1 MADSNIKI
9 WAELTLDN
17 KQIKTEFTK
26 AGQEAWKSV
35 AEWLEKQQGTILDK
49 IKETTEYMKSNIS
62 ELQNI
67 DFNVQ
72 IDSSQAEQNLKEL
85 DNEITS
91 VWYTVENLKYWRQEF
106 WDEWAEAFWELKTTA
121 DEYTDT
127 LYNTMDQIQLMGSW
141 IEESME
147 WAEEQ
152 TKQTTE
158 AVKELNN
165 QADKWISE
173 NGWLWKMLKFLGSA
187 QILNFFYKNIT
198 KIWKKLIELSGDS
211 EMLQSKRWEVQG
223 KLEAV
228 WWYIGKWLTPVLEWV
243 MEDLNGLIDWFI
255 WMWSAGE
262 TWAWMIQKWVFIIAS
277 VFRWLVK
284 LIQSVWTFLGAF
296 RWWQLAIITNF
307 ASDVWNTISS
317 VIKWIW
323 NVNNR
328 KALWNNI
335 KYWIVDWV
343 NWAINALNG
352 MLWWIRDKLW
362 IDLWQIKTFDA
373 GQKMEYDFN
382 ISFQKTKDA
391 MTAYRQ
397 WVAEAITDIWN
408 DRADFFNDSVD
419 WWKWLWNTSID
430 SIKKTD
436 KEAKKTYWKWWSM
449 NKSLDQLNDEAKE
462 VWDDLDAMVEEHQK
476 NYDRLKEE
484 IKKVEDEFWKLR
496 DKAKDVRK
504 EAEKALKDYND
515 QLAKAQGEA
524 ITDLWQRYRELKKDL
539 IDVDTWMKEVAENTS
554 WDEIQD
560 KLNSWDK
567 YVRGYDIKD
576 IMDLKEKLEELQLIE
591 ENTTEEQRKEQAFI
605 RETSKT
611 QEILNKLKQEELEIE
626 EKKAAALEKQAIA
639 TAMQE
644 NKDWE
649 INFKTG
655 FDEETNE
662 LKARYKDRE
671 GIRQEIHNQDNVEYA
686 KQLEIQVSGLN
697 KQLAEFISEKD
708 REVECLMQATATKTQ
723 LEEQYTKVVQENAKK
738 QKKELDDL
746 IAKTQRLIDKQR
758 ELNALRSGWW
768 WARAYGWDIT
778 NSWVTLV
785 WENWPEQ
792 IIARQASYVQPRNSS
807 NSYSTTN
814 TTNNDFSIN
823 GMNINVNNIDDFLDE
838 LKTRMTYRN

>member
-26 AGQEAWKSV
+26 AGEEAWKSV
-35 AEWLEKQQGTILDK
+35 AEWLDKQQGTILDK

-72 IDSSQAEQNLKEL
+72 IDSSQVEQNIKEL
-85 DNEITS
+85 DNEIAS

-106 WDEWAEAFWELKTTA
+106 WDEWANAFGELSTTA
-121 DEYTDT
+121 NEYTDT
-127 LYNTMDQIQLMGSW
+127 LYATMDQVQLAW
-141 IEESME
+141 LRTEEAMD

-152 TKQTTE
+152 TKEATE

-165 QADKWISE
+165 QANQWISE
-173 NGWLWKMLKFLGSA
+173 NGWLWKMLKTLGSA
-187 QILNFFYKNIT
+187 QIINFFYKNIT

-211 EMLQSKRWEVQG
+211 EKLWEKRWGIQG

-228 WWYIGKWLTPVLEWV
+228 WWYIGKWLTPVLEWI
-243 MEDLNGLIDWFI
+243 MDDINGLIDWFMN
-255 WMWSAGE
+255 MWSSGQTGAS
-262 TWAWMIQKWVFIIAS
+262 MIQKGVFWIAT
-277 VFRWLVK
+277 FIRWLVK

-307 ASDVWNTISS
+307 ASDVYNTIAG

-335 KYWIVDWV
+335 KYWVVDWV
-343 NWAINALNG
+343 NGAIKALNG

-362 IDLWQIKTFDA
+362 IDLWKISEFDA
-373 GQKMEYDFN
+373 GQKMEYEFD

-391 MTAYRQ
+391 MTAYTQ
-397 WVAEAITDIWN
+397 WVWEAISDIGK
-408 DRADFFNDSVD
+408 DRANFFSDTAE

-436 KEAKKTYWKWWSM
+436 KEAKKTYWKWWSV
-449 NKSLDQLNDEAKE
+449 NKSLDQLDDEAKE
-462 VWDDLDAMVEEHQK
+462 VWDDLDSMVEEHQK
-476 NYDRLKEE
+476 NYDKLKEE

-504 EAEKALKDYND
+504 EAEKALKDYNEE
-515 QLAKAQGEA
+515 LSKAQWEA
-524 ITDLWQRYRELKKDL
+524 ITDLWQRYVELKKDL
-539 IDVDTWMKEVAENTS
+539 VDVDSWMKKVAEETS
-554 WDEIQD
+554 RKEIQFNLD
-560 KLNSWDK
+560 NW
-567 YVRGYDIKD
+567 YWEIGWYNIKD
-576 IMDLKEKLEELQLIE
+576 IMELKEKLEELQLIE
-591 ENTTEEQRKEQAFI
+591 ENTTEEQRKEQSFI
-605 RETSKT
+605 KETSKT
-611 QEILNKLKQEELEIE
+611 QEILNKLKQQELEIE

-644 NKDWE
+644 NAEWE
-649 INFKTG
+649 NNFKTLV
-655 FDEETNE
+655 DEQTQE
-662 LKARYKDRE
+662 LKARYKDRDW
-671 GIRQEIHNQDNVEYA
+671 IWQEIHNADNIEYA
-686 KQLEIQVSGLN
+686 KQLETQVSWLN
-697 KQLAEFISEKD
+697 QQLEEFIKEKD
-708 REVECLMQATATKTQ
+708 KEVEFLIDATATKIQ

-758 ELNALRSGWW
+758 ELNALRSGWG
-768 WARAYGWDIT
+768 WARAYWWDIT

-785 WENWPEQ
+785 WENGPEQ
-792 IIARQASYVQPRNSS
+792 IIARQSAYVQPRNAS
-807 NSYSTTN
+807 NSYSTV
-814 TTNNDFSIN
+814 NNDNSFSIN
-823 GMNINVNNIDDFLDE
+823 GMNVNVNNVDDFLDE
-838 LKTRMTYRN
+838 LKQKMTYRN

>member
-1 MADSNIKI
+1 MADNKI
-9 WAELTLDN
+9 QLWAELTIDN

-85 DNEITS
+85 DSEITS

-127 LYNTMDQIQLMGSW
+127 LYNTMDQIQMMGSW

-211 EMLQSKRWEVQG
+211 EKLWEKRWGIQG

-228 WWYIGKWLTPVLEWV
+228 WWYIGKWLTPVLEWI
-243 MEDLNGLIDWFI
+243 MDDINGLIDWFMN
-255 WMWSAGE
+255 MWSSGQTGAS
-262 TWAWMIQKWVFIIAS
+262 MIQKGVFWIAT
-277 VFRWLVK
+277 VIRWLVK
-284 LIQSVWTFLGAF
+284 LIQSVWTFLGAW
-296 RWWQLAIITNF
+296 RGWQLAIITNF

-343 NWAINALNG
+343 NGAIKALNG

-373 GQKMEYDFN
+373 GQKMEYEFD

-391 MTAYRQ
+391 MKAYTQ
-397 WVAEAITDIWN
+397 WVAEAVSDIGK
-408 DRADFFNDSVD
+408 DRADFFSDTAE

-449 NKSLDQLNDEAKE
+449 NKSLDQLDDEAKE

-476 NYDRLKEE
+476 NYDKLKEE
-484 IKKVEDEFWKLR
+484 IKKVEDEFWKLKE
-496 DKAKDVRK
+496 KAKDVRK
-504 EAEKALKDYND
+504 EAEKALKDYNEE
-515 QLAKAQGEA
+515 LSKAQGEA

-539 IDVDTWMKEVAENTS
+539 IDVDSWMKKVAEETS
-554 WDEIQD
+554 RKEIQFNLD
-560 KLNSWDK
+560 NW
-567 YVRGYDIKD
+567 YWEIGWYNIKD
-576 IMDLKEKLEELQLIE
+576 IMELKEKLEELQLIE
-591 ENTTEEQRKEQAFI
+591 ENTTEEQRKEQSFI
-605 RETSKT
+605 KETSKT

-644 NKDWE
+644 NAEWE
-649 INFKTG
+649 NNFKTLV
-655 FDEETNE
+655 DEQTQE
-662 LKARYKDRE
+662 LKARYKDRDWVW
-671 GIRQEIHNQDNVEYA
+671 QEIHNADNIEYA
-686 KQLEIQVSGLN
+686 KQLETQVSWLN
-697 KQLAEFISEKD
+697 QQLEEFIKEKD
-708 REVECLMQATATKTQ
+708 KEVEFLIDATATKIQ

-792 IIARQASYVQPRNSS
+792 IIARQASYVQPRNAS

-823 GMNINVNNIDDFLDE
+823 GMSVNVNNIDDFLDE

>member
-35 AEWLEKQQGTILDK
+35 AEWLEKSQWNMLDLINETVEK
-49 IKETTEYMKSNIS
+49 IRWKIETLQEMDWNLIDPNKIEPEMKFLDTELTTLKYNI
-62 ELQNI
+62 
-67 DFNVQ
+67 
-72 IDSSQAEQNLKEL
+72 
-85 DNEITS
+85 
-91 VWYTVENLKYWRQEF
+91 ENLKYWRWEF
-106 WDEWAEAFWELKTTA
+106 WDEWKEAFEELKATA
-121 DEYTDT
+121 EEYEDTIYNSMDVLQTMWMTGWQAMDE
-127 LYNTMDQIQLMGSW
+127 M
-141 IEESME
+141 
-147 WAEEQ
+147 EEQ

-173 NGWLWKMLKFLGSA
+173 NGWLWKMLKTLGSA
-187 QILNFFYKNIT
+187 QIINFFYKNIT

-243 MEDLNGLIDWFI
+243 IGDINKMADDLI
-255 WMWSAGE
+255 WMGQAGE
-262 TWAWMIQKWVFIIAS
+262 NWASMIQKWVFIIATAI
-277 VFRWLVK
+277 RWIVK
-284 LIQSVWTFLGAF
+284 VIQSFWKFYWTWLWGLRKVTTSFISDLYNSIVWA
-296 RWWQLAIITNF
+296 
-307 ASDVWNTISS
+307 
-317 VIKWIW
+317 IKWIW

-343 NWAINALNG
+343 NWAIKALNG

-362 IDLWQIKTFDA
+362 IDLWKISEFDA
-373 GQKMEYDFN
+373 GQKMEYEFD

-391 MTAYRQ
+391 MTALSQ
-397 WVAEAITDIWN
+397 WMNETMNDVGQ
-408 DRADFFNDSVD
+408 DRANFFSDTKKGWD
-419 WWKWLWNTSID
+419 WLASTSID

-449 NKSLDQLNDEAKE
+449 NKSLDQLDDEAKE
-462 VWDDLDAMVEEHQK
+462 VWEDLDSMVEEHQK
-476 NYDRLKEE
+476 NYDKLKEE

-515 QLAKAQGEA
+515 QLAKAQWEA
-524 ITDLWQRYRELKKDL
+524 ITDLWQRYVELKKDL
-539 IDVDTWMKEVAENTS
+539 VDVDKRMKKVAEETS
-554 WDEIQD
+554 RKEIQFNLD
-560 KLNSWDK
+560 NW
-567 YVRGYDIKD
+567 YWEIGWYNIKD
-576 IMDLKEKLEELQLIE
+576 IMELKEKLEELQLIE
-591 ENTTEEQRKEQAFI
+591 ENTTEEQRKEQSFI
-605 RETSKT
+605 KETSKT
-611 QEILNKLKQEELEIE
+611 QEILNKLKQQELEIE

-644 NKDWE
+644 NAEWE
-649 INFKTG
+649 NNFKTLV
-655 FDEETNE
+655 DEQTQE
-662 LKARYKDRE
+662 LKARYKDRDWVW
-671 GIRQEIHNQDNVEYA
+671 QEIHNADNIEYA
-686 KQLEIQVSGLN
+686 KQLETQVSWLN
-697 KQLAEFISEKD
+697 QQLEEFIKEKD
-708 REVECLMQATATKTQ
+708 KEVEFLIDATATKIQ

-758 ELNALRSGWW
+758 ELNALRSGWG
-768 WARAYGWDIT
+768 WARAYWWDIT

-792 IIARQASYVQPRNSS
+792 IIARQSAYVQPRNAS
-807 NSYSTTN
+807 NSYSTV
-814 TTNNDFSIN
+814 NNDNSFSIN
-823 GMNINVNNIDDFLDE
+823 GMNVNVNNVDDFLDE

>member
-26 AGQEAWKSV
+26 AGEEAWKSV
-35 AEWLEKQQGTILDK
+35 AEWLDKQQGTILDK

-72 IDSSQAEQNLKEL
+72 IDSSQVEQNIKEL
-85 DNEITS
+85 DNEIAS
-91 VWYTVENLKYWRQEF
+91 VWYTVEQLKYWRQEF
-106 WDEWAEAFWELKTTA
+106 WDEWANAFEELSATA

-127 LYNTMDQIQLMGSW
+127 LYATMDQVQLAW
-141 IEESME
+141 LRTEEAME

-173 NGWLWKMLKFLGSA
+173 NGWLWKMLKTLGSA
-187 QILNFFYKNIT
+187 QIINFFYKNIT

-211 EMLQSKRWEVQG
+211 EKLWEKRWGIQG

-228 WWYIGKWLTPVLEWV
+228 WWYIGKWLTPVLEWI
-243 MEDLNGLIDWFI
+243 MDDINGLIDWFMN
-255 WMWSAGE
+255 MWGSGQTGAS
-262 TWAWMIQKWVFIIAS
+262 MIQKGVFWIAT
-277 VFRWLVK
+277 VIRWLVK
-284 LIQSVWTFLGAF
+284 LIQSVWTFLGAW
-296 RWWQLAIITNF
+296 RGWQLAIITNF
-307 ASDVWNTISS
+307 ASDVWNTITG

-343 NWAINALNG
+343 NGAIKALNG

-362 IDLWQIKTFDA
+362 IDLWKISEFDA
-373 GQKMEYDFN
+373 GQKMEYDFD

-391 MTAYRQ
+391 MKAYTQ
-397 WVAEAITDIWN
+397 WVAEAVSDIGK
-408 DRADFFNDSVD
+408 DRADFFSDTAE

-449 NKSLDQLNDEAKE
+449 NKSLDQLDDEAKE
-462 VWDDLDAMVEEHQK
+462 VWDDLDSMVEEHQK
-476 NYDRLKEE
+476 NYDKLKEE

-504 EAEKALKDYND
+504 EAEKALKDYNEE
-515 QLAKAQGEA
+515 LSKAQWEA
-524 ITDLWQRYRELKKDL
+524 ITDLWQRYVELKKDL
-539 IDVDTWMKEVAENTS
+539 VDVDKWMKKVAEETS
-554 WDEIQD
+554 RKEIQFNLD
-560 KLNSWDK
+560 NW
-567 YVRGYDIKD
+567 YWEIGWYNIKD
-576 IMDLKEKLEELQLIE
+576 IMELKEKLEELQLIE
-591 ENTTEEQRKEQAFI
+591 ENTTEEQRKEQSFI
-605 RETSKT
+605 KETSKT
-611 QEILNKLKQEELEIE
+611 QEILNKLKQQELEIE

-644 NKDWE
+644 NAEWE
-649 INFKTG
+649 NNFKTLV
-655 FDEETNE
+655 DEQTQE
-662 LKARYKDRE
+662 LKARYKDRDWVW
-671 GIRQEIHNQDNVEYA
+671 QEIHNADNIEYA
-686 KQLEIQVSGLN
+686 KQLETQVSWLN
-697 KQLAEFISEKD
+697 QQLEEFIKEKD
-708 REVECLMQATATKTQ
+708 KEVEFLIDATATKIQ

-758 ELNALRSGWW
+758 ELNALRSGWG
-768 WARAYGWDIT
+768 WARAYWWDIT

-785 WENWPEQ
+785 WENGPEQ
-792 IIARQASYVQPRNSS
+792 IIARQSAYVQPRNAS
-807 NSYSTTN
+807 NSYSTV
-814 TTNNDFSIN
+814 NNDNSFSIN
-823 GMNINVNNIDDFLDE
+823 GMNVNVNNVDDFLDE
-838 LKTRMTYRN
+838 LKQKMTYRN